1 MKHKNRWI
9 ALALGLAGSSA
20 ALAQSSPYYLGATQ
34 TFGTNSN
41 VRNVADGQPA
51 ERDNF
56 STTALTAGISQPFGR
71 QRFFLD
77 AGARHTRFNDAS
89 DLNNTG
95 YDARIGLDWATIER
109 LSGSLAFGSTQSLAR
124 LNPGN
129 APTASTRNLERTN
142 SVDARFALGGEGRLG
157 LEGNLGHR
165 RVDYSAPEFISRE
178 YEQNTAGAGIR
189 YRPGAVLILRTGV
202 QGQDT
207 KYPRYFEVAPDQ
219 FEADRAKRR
228 DLYVGAEWAPSP
240 ISALIT
246 RVSYSRVE
254 YDRATASDFSGLTGT
269 LSWLWRPTGKLQF
282 TTTAARETG
291 QEGAFAIARS
301 SAAATPPTDP
311 STPGTPTTPAS
322 PGTTPSTA
330 SASDYSRVTN
340 SLGLRAVYEL
350 TAKIRMDAGIG
361 VARRDLSDQSGNSG
375 SDRTTNYSIG
385 ALWTPTRV
393 LGFGCSA
400 TREVRSSSTVLSS
413 DTHGNTFSCFGQ
425 LSLR

>member
-1 MKHKNRWI
+1 MHHKTGWI
-9 ALALGLAGSSA
+9 ALAVGLSASSA
-20 ALAQSSPYYLGATQ
+20 TLAQSSPYYLGATQ

-95 YDARIGLDWATIER
+95 YDARVGLDWATIER
-109 LSGSLAFGSTQSLAR
+109 LSGSLAFGSTQNLAR

-129 APTASTRNLERTN
+129 APQATSRNLERTN

-157 LEGNLGHR
+157 LEANVGHR

-189 YRPGAVLILRTGV
+189 YRPGAVLILRTGL

-240 ISALIT
+240 ISALVT
-246 RVSYSRVE
+246 RISYSRVE
-254 YDRATASDFSGLTGT
+254 YDRATATDFSGLTGT

-291 QEGAFAIARS
+291 QEVGFAIARS
-301 SAAATPPTDP
+301 SATATPPTDP
-311 STPGTPTTPAS
+311 STPTTPATS
-322 PGTTPSTA
+322 TTA

-350 TAKIRMDAGIG
+350 TAKVRMDAGVG
-361 VARRDLSDQSGNSG
+361 VARRDLTDQAGNSG
-375 SDRTTNYSIG
+375 TDRTTNYSIG

-393 LGFGCSA
+393 LGFGCAA
-400 TREVRSSSTVLSS
+400 TRGVRSSATVLSS